1 MHGLVEGAVGLSRVG
16 FEVWKVSHHLPFPV
30 LSPTSCL
37 QFRCEFPVVPATL
50 PLPHHRAL

>member
-1 MHGLVEGAVGLSRVG
+1 MCGLVEGAVGLSRVG
-16 FEVWKVSHHLPFPV
+16 FEVWKVSHLLSFPV

-50 PLPHHRAL
+50 SLPRHRAL